1 MAELTSFT
9 PLTLTQ
15 GDIDNLTGAAGP
27 RDDVPNI
34 LARDLSDQFTD
45 NPGLSYESLSGGDS
59 PILKS

>member
-27 RDDVPNI
+27 GDDVPNI
-34 LARDLSDQFTD
+34 LARDLSAQFTD
-45 NPGLSYESLSGGDS
+45 NP
-59 PILKS
+59 